1 MYDDLLGSNKPDK
14 KKPKMPPQ
22 KAIPRTAKWG
32 IEDYEKQAYCYQCGG
47 TSISM
52 LKDKIVGGSGKNK
65 GNLVKKVQCNTCF
78 AEWTEVWNENSELVS
93 IGFKF

>member
-1 MYDDLLGSNKPDK
+1 MYDDLLGEKDET
-14 KKPKMPPQ
+14 KKPLCSPHRKG
-22 KAIPRTAKWG
+22 AKWS
-32 IEDYEKQAYCYQCGG
+32 IEDYGQLAYCYQCSS
-47 TSISM
+47 TSISLLM
-52 LKDKIVGGSGKNK
+52 DKIVGGSGKSK

>member
-1 MYDDLLGSNKPDK
+1 MYDDLLGNK
-14 KKPKMPPQ
+14 KKTPEKKERVVAPTPKS
-22 KAIPRTAKWG
+22 AKWS
-32 IEDYEKQAYCYQCGG
+32 IEDYEQQAYCYQCSS
-47 TSISM
+47 TSITM
-52 LKDKIVGGSGKNK
+52 LQDKIVGGSGKSK